1 MHLYKEVLI
10 KLKMNNKD
18 SREDELLK
26 RKINYQRMVQ
36 ADSQQFKIPTIKHKL
51 QEVSHQAIKK
61 ILICLH
67 KLYTIKIIKLLEI
80 F

>member
-36 ADSQQFKIPTIKHKL
+36 ADSQ
-51 QEVSHQAIKK
+51 
-61 ILICLH
+61 
-67 KLYTIKIIKLLEI
+67 
-80 F
+80 